1 MAGFSLAAAASIAAG
16 LSLGAAATVGMTLAV
31 QDGRDFGAVR
41 DRGVPSAPMSTIVQ
55 YGDRCQHQRC
65 PPCNNTP
72 TCVNS
77 GLSADDR
84 SRRQ

>member
-1 MAGFSLAAAASIAAG
+1 MAGLSLAAAASIAAG

-31 QDGRDFGAVR
+31 QDEKTAP

-65 PPCNNTP
+65 PPCNNKTP
-72 TCVNS
+72 CLNS
-77 GLSADDR
+77 GLGADDR
-84 SRRQ
+84 SRNQ